1 MSILKRHASASHAC
15 IELLPLM
22 HEDGYQL
29 RQHFQMA
36 GPTCDVCKALVG
48 TAETGGSI
56 LVEVEATG
64 GAD

>member
-1 MSILKRHASASHAC
+1 
-15 IELLPLM
+15 M